1 MTFQSISVC
10 PGMPWQPGAAWTA
23 PIQKDSTGGEQDPN
37 ASAQRAS
44 SLGRLARAQSRRR
57 ARTDDGI
64 FQADDPATPA
74 VNEAYEGAPNLRAD
88 ARPSREN

>member
-10 PGMPWQPGAAWTA
+10 PGMTWQPGSAWAA
-23 PIQKDSTGGEQDPN
+23 PIQKDSTGGEQDPS
-37 ASAQRAS
+37 AVAQRPPG
-44 SLGRLARAQSRRR
+44 LGRLGRAQPRRR
-57 ARTDDGI
+57 ARTDDGT

-74 VNEAYEGAPNLRAD
+74 VNEAYDGVPNLRAD